1 LAVFYNYCH
10 TKNSVIILDPPKRLV
25 VVLGMDPACANLIDH
40 LNGVIST
47 ARVTWQSSG
56 KCADIARI
64 FRLVGRMHQ
73 AAALAQRDNPS
84 TRLQISEDSIFE

>member
-1 LAVFYNYCH
+1 
-10 TKNSVIILDPPKRLV
+10 VIF
-25 VVLGMDPACANLIDH
+25 
-40 LNGVIST
+40 T

-56 KCADIARI
+56 KCADIART

-84 TRLQISEDSIFE
+84 PLLQISEDSVFE

>member
-1 LAVFYNYCH
+1 
-10 TKNSVIILDPPKRLV
+10 
-25 VVLGMDPACANLIDH
+25 MDPDCANLINH
-40 LNGVIST
+40 LNGVIFT

-56 KCADIARI
+56 RCADMVRI
-64 FRLVGRMHQ
+64 FQLVGRMHQ

>member
-1 LAVFYNYCH
+1 VFYIYFH
-10 TKNSVIILDPPKRLV
+10 KKSLVIDLDPPDRLV
-25 VVLGMDPACANLIDH
+25 VASGMDPDCANLIDH
-40 LNGVIST
+40 LDGLIFT

-73 AAALAQRDNPS
+73 AAALAQRDNPA
-84 TRLQISEDSIFE
+84 TRLQISDDSIFE

>member
-1 LAVFYNYCH
+1 
-10 TKNSVIILDPPKRLV
+10 
-25 VVLGMDPACANLIDH
+25 MDPDCANLIDH
-40 LNGVIST
+40 LNERADFT
-47 ARVTWQSSG
+47 ARVAWQSSG
-56 KCADIARI
+56 KCADIART